1 MPVSEKQLNANREN
15 AKKSSGPKTEEGKKR
30 SALNGSRHNL
40 TGAAYVMSD
49 EDRQAFDK
57 FSGPFIAAFKP
68 ADPAEHSFAH
78 LVAVAHWR
86 LNRVHA
92 IEENT
97 FSMGHFTRAS
107 DVSADHPELH
117 HALTQARVFDLKGE
131 TFRNLSIYEQ
141 RIAREMNRH
150 LRNLFL
156 LQDRRKAED
165 LGKSREAEREAA
177 KPRTMAAAAG
187 SDKPAETAAETTSA
201 PTEPIADAPLTP
213 TQTTAKTASS
223 ISDASLIP
231 TQASAKTASFIADT
245 SLTPTETV
253 AKAGFTG
260 QNDFAFSNTHT
271 APTAPSQPTPTNP
284 LQEDKR
290 AA

>member
-1 MPVSEKQLNANREN
+1 MPISEKQLNANREN
-15 AKKSSGPKTEEGKKR
+15 AKKSTGPKTEEGKKR

-57 FSGPFIAAFKP
+57 FSGPFIASFKP
-68 ADPAEHSFAH
+68 ANPAEHSFAH

-97 FSMGHFTRAS
+97 FSMGHFTKAS
-107 DVSADHPELH
+107 DVEVDHPELH
-117 HALTQARVFDLKGE
+117 HALTQARVFDLKGDV
-131 TFRNLSIYEQ
+131 FKNLSLYEQ

-150 LRNLFL
+150 LKNLFL
-156 LQDRRKAED
+156 LQDRRKANDREQA
-165 LGKSREAEREAA
+165 REAEREAPKPMA
-177 KPRTMAAAAG
+177 KAAAATSG
-187 SDKPAETAAETTSA
+187 IHTETAAESAPEPAETA
-201 PTEPIADAPLTP
+201 
-213 TQTTAKTASS
+213 
-223 ISDASLIP
+223 
-231 TQASAKTASFIADT
+231 
-245 SLTPTETV
+245 

-260 QNDFAFSNTHT
+260 QNGFAFSNTQT
-271 APTAPSQPTPTNP
+271 APPEPTQSTSP
-284 LQEDKR
+284 LVKTPPIEDKK